1 MKAEPFQKLAEATG
15 LRYNPPQEWP
25 AAPSPSGENAIVSNG
40 LQTGRLSLTWLRDSL
55 RALFAALL
63 MASLVGCRSTPP
75 APAESSVKPDVNAEF
90 LKPDLQ
96 VTKWLERFER
106 EGREI
111 YDQREAITQ
120 AIGLRPG
127 MRVAD
132 IGAGTGLFTPLF
144 AQAVGPRGIVYAV
157 DIAPDFVK
165 HIEQRARAAGMN
177 NVRAMLCT
185 ERSVELPP
193 NSVDVAFICD
203 TYHHFEFPQS
213 TMKSLHRALRRDG
226 EVVLID
232 FKRIPGVSSE
242 WTMNHVRA
250 GQEVFEREIES
261 AGFRKVNELDLLKQN
276 YFVRF
281 RKIGR

>member
-1 MKAEPFQKLAEATG
+1 MNLDPNGCNFADNFDRAVARAPYLAEPDARRPARWRVRCLIALATA
-15 LRYNPPQEWP
+15 
-25 AAPSPSGENAIVSNG
+25 
-40 LQTGRLSLTWLRDSL
+40 
-55 RALFAALL
+55 L
-63 MASLVGCRSTPP
+63 MACGVGCRSTTPP
-75 APAESSVKPDVNAEF
+75 PVEGSVKPGVNAEF
-90 LKPDLQ
+90 LKPELPVNQ
-96 VTKWLERFER
+96 WVERFER

-111 YDQREAITQ
+111 YDHREAIVR

-144 AQAVGPRGIVYAV
+144 AEAVGPRGIVYAV

-165 HIEQRARAAGMN
+165 HIEQRAAAAGIR
-177 NVRAMLCT
+177 NVRAVLCT

-193 NSVDVAFICD
+193 NSVDLAFICD

-213 TMKSLHRALRRDG
+213 TMQSLHRALRSGG
-226 EVVLID
+226 EVVLVD
-232 FKRIPGVSSE
+232 FKRIPGQSSE
-242 WTMNHVRA
+242 WTLNHVRA

-261 AGFRKVNELDLLKQN
+261 VGFRKVGEVDLLKLN

-281 RKIGR
+281 RKVGR

>member
-1 MKAEPFQKLAEATG
+1 MNRCATSIPAKHKTAFLLVAILA
-15 LRYNPPQEWP
+15 
-25 AAPSPSGENAIVSNG
+25 V
-40 LQTGRLSLTWLRDSL
+40 
-55 RALFAALL
+55 ALA
-63 MASLVGCRSTPP
+63 GCRSAAPTTP
-75 APAESSVKPDVNAEF
+75 ESSVKPGVNTEF
-90 LKPDLQ
+90 LKPELQ
-96 VTKWLERFER
+96 VTQWVERFER

-111 YDQREAITQ
+111 YDHREAI
-120 AIGLRPG
+120 AKAVGLRPG

-144 AQAVGPRGIVYAV
+144 AEAVGPRGKVYAV

-165 HIEQRARAAGMN
+165 HIEQRAAAAGMK
-177 NVRAMLCT
+177 NVYPVLCT

-193 NSVDVAFICD
+193 NSVDIAFICD

-213 TMKSLHRALRRDG
+213 TMKSLHRALRAGG

-232 FKRIPGVSSE
+232 FKRIPGESSE

-250 GQEVFEREIES
+250 GQEVFEQEIES
-261 AGFRKVNELDLLKQN
+261 VGFRKVDEQGLLKLN

-281 RKIGR
+281 RKVGR

>member
-1 MKAEPFQKLAEATG
+1 MQPKTEVWYMKNSIRIL
-15 LRYNPPQEWP
+15 L
-25 AAPSPSGENAIVSNG
+25 
-40 LQTGRLSLTWLRDSL
+40 
-55 RALFAALL
+55 AAL
-63 MASLVGCRSTPP
+63 MVCVLVACRTTPP
-75 APAESSVKPDVNAEF
+75 APAESSIKPGVNAEF
-90 LKPDLQ
+90 LKPELP
-96 VTKWLERFER
+96 VTQWVERFER

-111 YDQREAITQ
+111 YDQRARI
-120 AIGLRPG
+120 AGAMGLRPG
-127 MRVAD
+127 MSVAD

-144 AQAVGPRGIVYAV
+144 AEAVGTRGMVYAV

-165 HIEQRARAAGMN
+165 HIEQRSLAAGLN
-177 NVRAMLCT
+177 NVRAVVCT

-213 TMKSLHRALRRDG
+213 TMTSLHRALRRGG
-226 EVVLID
+226 EVVLVD

-250 GQEVFEREIES
+250 GQEVFEREIE
-261 AGFRKVNELDLLKQN
+261 AVGFRKVGEEDLLKLN

-281 RKIGR
+281 QKIGR

>member
-1 MKAEPFQKLAEATG
+1 MNAESFQKGAETTVFNQVQSAR
-15 LRYNPPQEWP
+15 LRRT
-25 AAPSPSGENAIVSNG
+25 V
-40 LQTGRLSLTWLRDSL
+40 LRDSML
-55 RALFAALL
+55 ALFNSLL
-63 MASLVGCRSTPP
+63 IAGFIGCRSTPP

-96 VTKWLERFER
+96 VTQWLERFER

-132 IGAGTGLFTPLF
+132 IGAGTGLFSPLF
-144 AQAVGPRGIVYAV
+144 AQAVGPRGTVYAV

-165 HIEQRARAAGMN
+165 HIEQRARATGLK
-177 NVRAMLCT
+177 NVRPVLCT

-213 TMKSLHRALRRDG
+213 TMTSLHRALRRDG